1 VINHKT
7 ELLIL
12 KHKGRSK
19 GYKLHWNKTIKL
31 QIFKIMKLLKNSVVG
46 IVSFMG
52 SIPLGYLNIVGL
64 KFTTALDSKSAFI
77 SIRE

>member
-1 VINHKT
+1 
-7 ELLIL
+7 
-12 KHKGRSK
+12 
-19 GYKLHWNKTIKL
+19 
-31 QIFKIMKLLKNSVVG
+31 MKLLKNSVVG